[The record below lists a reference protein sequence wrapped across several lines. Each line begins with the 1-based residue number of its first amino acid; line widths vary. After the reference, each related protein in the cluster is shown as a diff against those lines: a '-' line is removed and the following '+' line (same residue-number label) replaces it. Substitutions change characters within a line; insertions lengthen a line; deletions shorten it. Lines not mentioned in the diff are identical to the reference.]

1 MDNLKPLSLVAIALG
16 VTVTLYFLYSHL
28 QYFGDVSFLGAI
40 LLLEIII
47 ASIWKYDQRFFI
59 LLIVTFIWA
68 GLRVPLQG
76 AWTAGRWVVL
86 AAGALVGFIIWTK
99 SPRRPFR
106 SMHLFAFFCVCAAFI
121 SATVSIFVRMASLKA
136 LSLSILFL
144 YCVSGARLAVL
155 GREHRFFQSLLW
167 GVEVMVYGTA
177 ACYLGLGV
185 GIWGNPNSMG
195 AAMSIACFPILLW
208 GWADSDGPTVKARR
222 LIALLLCAYLIRLSM
237 ARAGMVSATIII
249 LVFCVC
255 LRQYKL
261 LGKIAA
267 SVLVLIAVTGMV
279 MPGTLNQQLGQ
290 LEDAF
295 LYKGHKEEGILNSR
309 RTPWDNTIASIKE
322 HPFFGT
328 GYGTSPTGEDP
339 GVAFGTFGSTGG
351 TIASTGDTE
360 REHGS
365 SYMTIVEWVGLL
377 GVFPFAAII
386 ALTLANVWKVCAWMK
401 RTADPRPYAIPLA
414 MVVLSGLIHA
424 NFEDW
429 LFAAGSY
436 LSLFFWVCAFV
447 LADMVADAVAVPA
460 PIAVSRVSRPL
471 PAGFGPVVPNR

>member
-1 MDNLKPLSLVAIALG
+1 MDGLKPLPLVAIALG
-16 VTVTLYFLYSHL
+16 ISAGLYLLYSHL
-28 QYFGDVSFLGAI
+28 EYFGDVSFLGAI

-76 AWTAGRWVVL
+76 AWTAGRWVIL
-86 AAGALVGFIIWTK
+86 AAGALAGFIIWIK

-106 SMHLFAFFCVCAAFI
+106 SMHLLAFFCVCAAFV
-121 SATVSIFVRMASLKA
+121 SATVSLFVRMASLKA

-155 GREHRFFQSLLW
+155 GREDRFFRGLLW
-167 GVEVMVYGTA
+167 GVEVLVYSTA
-177 ACYLGLGV
+177 ACYFGLGRS
-185 GIWGNPNSMG
+185 IWGNPNSMG
-195 AAMSIACFPILLW
+195 AVMSIACFPILLW
-208 GWADSDGPTVKARR
+208 GWLNSDGPTVRARR
-222 LIALLLCAYLIRLSM
+222 LVALILCVYLIRFSL
-237 ARAGMVSATIII
+237 ARAGMVSATVVT

-261 LGKIAA
+261 LGKITAF
-267 SVLVLIAVTGMV
+267 VLVLVALAGML
-279 MPGTLNQQLGQ
+279 MPGTLNQQLGD

-295 LYKGHKEEGILNSR
+295 LYKGHKDEGILGSR
-309 RTPWDNTIASIKE
+309 RTPWDNTISSIKE

-328 GYGTSPTGEDP
+328 GYGTSPSGEDP
-339 GVAFGTFGSTGG
+339 GVGFGTLGAPG
-351 TIASTGDTE
+351 TISSTGDTE

-377 GVFPFAAII
+377 GVFPFIAII
-386 ALTLANVWKVCAWMK
+386 GLTLVNVWKVCAAMK
-401 RTADPRPYAIPLA
+401 QTADPRPYAIPLA
-414 MVVLSGLIHA
+414 MVVLSGFVHA

-429 LFAAGSY
+429 MFAAGSY

-447 LADMVADAVAVPA
+447 LADMVADAGAVPA
-460 PIAVSRVSRPL
+460 PRAVSRVSRPL
-471 PAGFGPVVPNR
+471 AASFGPVVPNR